1 MKKRIAVLGNGWSV
15 EYLEIV
21 LSGIRKGAKEHNAD
35 VMFFMNYSINDDT
48 YENSK
53 GEANIFMLSEY
64 ADFEG
69 VILLSNTFHLRE
81 EFEFVRNRYIG
92 ADIPAISL
100 EYDIQGL
107 TFLGSDNYSGMREL
121 CDHVLDKHN
130 AKNVMFISG
139 PVDHDENIVRRK
151 ALEDALSARG
161 LTLDEENVLVC
172 NWNISE
178 VERDLPKWI
187 EAHSYIPDAIV
198 CANDMMAMGAC
209 TVLEKHG
216 YNVPGD
222 VVVTGFD
229 QLSTAEAFSPAI
241 ATVGR
246 NWETLG
252 HQAVDFL
259 FDMMQGKEVKPVNYV
274 ETKAV
279 PSESCGCRRQD
290 VIEAEVTAQRRIS
303 YNNYLSRANIGL
315 YVCALADSIS
325 KAVTEEELVRAFA
338 TTRWNSSYE
347 GDEFYICLV
356 DDFFSTLTN
365 DTELKHI
372 GYTEKMDVICGCKNG
387 VVSERMQIDT
397 KNIIPA
403 YNQEDGECD
412 IYLLLPLYGDEG
424 CFGYVVFRGEIPI
437 LYDYS
442 LYSWIRH
449 MNMSMRHI
457 RRGIV
462 MNEMNSRL
470 KHLSNTDALTGVYN
484 RMGCDNVAYPFLEK
498 CHLQGKRAALMFA
511 DINKM
516 KLINDNFGHIHGDTA
531 IRTIA
536 RVITDVLKDEWIVV
550 RYGGDEFLMV
560 GECENDEAA
569 EEKLREISLHLKEV
583 REQMQLPYK
592 LRVSMGYFMVN
603 PEDTLDMSDCLTR
616 AEDAMYV
623 MKKKLHAEEAET
635 IVKSA

>member
-1 MKKRIAVLGNGWSV
+1 MGNGWSV
-15 EYLEIV
+15 EYLEVV
-21 LSGIRKGAKEHNAD
+21 LSGIRQGAKEHNAD
-35 VMFFMNYSINDDT
+35 VMFFMNYSVNDDT
-48 YENSK
+48 YENST

-64 ADFEG
+64 AEFDG

-81 EFEFVRNRYIG
+81 EFEFVRRKYIG
-92 ADIPAISL
+92 SGIPAISL

-121 CDHVLDKHN
+121 CDHILDKHN

-139 PVDHDENIVRRK
+139 PADHAENMVRRK
-151 ALEDALSARG
+151 ALEDALTERG
-161 LTLDEENVLVC
+161 LVLEEENVLVC

-187 EAHSYIPDAIV
+187 ASHSYIPDAVV

-209 TVLEKHG
+209 TVLEAQG
-216 YNVPGD
+216 YHVPLD

-229 QLSTAEAFSPAI
+229 QLSTAEAFAPAI

-246 NWETLG
+246 NWVTLG
-252 HQAVDFL
+252 HQAVDIL
-259 FDMMQGKEVKPVNYV
+259 FDMMQGKKVKPVNYV

-279 PSESCGCRRQD
+279 PSESCGCQRED
-290 VIEAEVTAQRRIS
+290 VVEADVTAQRRIS

-325 KAVTEEELVRAFA
+325 KAVSEEELVHAFSA
-338 TTRWNSSYE
+338 TRWNSAYE

-356 DDFFSTLTN
+356 DDFFSTLKN
-365 DTELKHI
+365 GTELKHI
-372 GYTEKMDVICGCKNG
+372 GYTEKMDVICGCKDG
-387 VVSERMQIDT
+387 VVSKRMQIDT
-397 KNIIPA
+397 KSMIPA
-403 YNQEDGECD
+403 YDQENAECD

-442 LYSWIRH
+442 LYSWVRH
-449 MNMSMRHI
+449 MNMSMRHV

-462 MNEMNSRL
+462 MNEMNNRL

-498 CHLQGKRAALMFA
+498 CHAQGKRVALMFA
-511 DINKM
+511 DIDKM
-516 KLINDNFGHIHGDTA
+516 KLINDNFGHIHGDNA
-531 IRTIA
+531 ICTIA

-569 EEKLREISLHLKEV
+569 EEKLREISLHLKDV

-592 LRVSMGYFMVN
+592 LRVSMGHFMVN
-603 PEDTLDMSDCLTR
+603 PEDTLNMSECLTR

-635 IVKSA
+635 VMKSA

>member
-15 EYLEIV
+15 EYLKVV
-21 LSGIRKGAKEHNAD
+21 LSGIRQGAKEHNAD

-53 GEANIFMLSEY
+53 GEANIFKLSEY
-64 ADFEG
+64 ADFDG

-81 EFEFVRNRYIG
+81 EFEFVKSRYIG
-92 ADIPAISL
+92 SNIPAISL
-100 EYDIQGL
+100 EYDIPGL
-107 TFLGSDNYSGMREL
+107 TFLGSENYSGMRSL
-121 CDHVLDKHN
+121 CDHVLDEHD
-130 AKNVMFISG
+130 AKCVMYISG
-139 PVDHDENIVRRK
+139 PIDHSENIVRRK
-151 ALEDALSARG
+151 ALEDALEEHG
-161 LTLDEENVLVC
+161 LKLEEENVLVC

-178 VERDLPKWI
+178 VERDLPKWL
-187 EAHSYIPDAIV
+187 ETHSYVPDYVA

-209 TVLEKHG
+209 TVLENCG
-216 YNVPGD
+216 YHVPDD

-229 QLSTAEAFSPAI
+229 QLATAEAFSPAI

-252 HQAVDFL
+252 HKAVDYL
-259 FDMMQGKEVKPVNYV
+259 FEMMQGKEVAKVNHV

-279 PSESCGCRRQD
+279 PSESCGCTRHD
-290 VIEAEVTAQRRIS
+290 VLEAEVIAERRIC

-315 YVCALADSIS
+315 YVCALADNIS
-325 KAVTEEELVRAFA
+325 KAVTEEELVSLLA
-338 TTRWNSSYE
+338 TNSWNSTYE
-347 GDEFYICLV
+347 GEEFYICLV
-356 DDFFSTLTN
+356 DDFFSSLKN
-365 DTELKHI
+365 DTGLKHI
-372 GYTEKMDVICGCKNG
+372 GYTDKMDVICGCKNG
-387 VVSERMQIDT
+387 VVSERIQMDT

-403 YNQEDGECD
+403 YNQKDGECD

-442 LYSWIRH
+442 LYSWVRH

-498 CHLQGKRAALMFA
+498 CHRQGKRAALMFA

-516 KLINDNFGHIHGDTA
+516 KLINDNFGHIQGDTA

-536 RVITDVLKDEWIVV
+536 RVITEVLKDEWIVV

-569 EEKLREISLHLKEV
+569 EGKLHEISLHLKEV
-583 REQMQLPYK
+583 REQMRLPYK

-603 PEDTLDMSDCLTR
+603 PEDTLNMSDCLTR

-623 MKKKLHAEEAET
+623 MKKKLHAEESET
-635 IVKSA
+635 VVKSA